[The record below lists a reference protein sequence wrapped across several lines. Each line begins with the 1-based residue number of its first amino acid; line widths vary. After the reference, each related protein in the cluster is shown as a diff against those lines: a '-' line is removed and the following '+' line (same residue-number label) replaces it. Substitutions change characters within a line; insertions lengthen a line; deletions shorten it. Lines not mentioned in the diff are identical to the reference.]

1 MSGDTITNQGERV
14 VIFNDSSPPY
24 RLIRI
29 SQEDIANV
37 SEGRINPHYEYDFT
51 LPLGVMPS
59 EIRLV
64 CSIPFGEGVKAY
76 VGRVS
81 PYKERGFY
89 IDAAE
94 LVEAGEWRNP
104 PETCFIPLDS
114 RYNKIRLEVECKKTP
129 EDGLLFLLVDFRYL
143 TKT

>member
-51 LPLGVMPS
+51 LPLGVLPS

-81 PYKERGFY
+81 PYRERGFY
-89 IDAAE
+89 IDAANLSE
-94 LVEAGEWRNP
+94 TGEWRNP
-104 PETCFIPLDS
+104 PETCFLPLDG
-114 RYNKIRLEVECKKTP
+114 RYNKIRFEVECRKTP
-129 EDGLLFLLVDFRYL
+129 KDGLVFLLVDFRYL
-143 TKT
+143 Q